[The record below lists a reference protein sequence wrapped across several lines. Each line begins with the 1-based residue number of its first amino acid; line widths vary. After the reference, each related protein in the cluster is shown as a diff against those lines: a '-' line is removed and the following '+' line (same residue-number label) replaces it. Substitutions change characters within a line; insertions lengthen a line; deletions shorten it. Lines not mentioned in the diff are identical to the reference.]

1 MIPSRLYIVFPLLFC
16 LCWPVCKIDLDPTV
30 ELEDTH
36 PPYNNIKMSMQLFNA
51 TDAFIGQNNVERLG
65 FDKNKTLEEMIELAT
80 EHKCPLVVKDGR
92 GKWYLKGQGKTYEE
106 IEAALNRNKENIEH
120 KNVKCYVLRF

>member
-1 MIPSRLYIVFPLLFC
+1 M
-16 LCWPVCKIDLDPTV
+16 D
-30 ELEDTH
+30 
-36 PPYNNIKMSMQLFNA
+36 SMQLFNA

-80 EHKCPLVVKDGR
+80 INKCPLIVKDGR

-106 IEAALNRNKENIEH
+106 IEAGLNQNKENIDY

>member
-1 MIPSRLYIVFPLLFC
+1 
-16 LCWPVCKIDLDPTV
+16 
-30 ELEDTH
+30 
-36 PPYNNIKMSMQLFNA
+36 
-51 TDAFIGQNNVERLG
+51 
-65 FDKNKTLEEMIELAT
+65 MIELAT

-106 IEAALNRNKENIEH
+106 IEEGLNQNKENIDY